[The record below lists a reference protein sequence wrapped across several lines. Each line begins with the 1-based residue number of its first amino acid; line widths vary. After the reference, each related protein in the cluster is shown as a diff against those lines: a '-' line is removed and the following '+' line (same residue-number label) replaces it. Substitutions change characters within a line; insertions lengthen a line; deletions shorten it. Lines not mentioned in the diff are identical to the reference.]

1 MSTIQY
7 NRSIRKLVIAF
18 GNLFNNLTL
27 VRYNKN
33 LTEQERI
40 LVPIAYAPKELY
52 VKRLETD
59 PNLDKKTQIT
69 LPRLSFEMV
78 GLSYDTSRK
87 LNTNIQNFSSKTSSS
102 VSSQYNPV
110 PYNFDFNLYL
120 YVRNI
125 EDGTQLIERVLS
137 NFTPDYTVKIDMIPD
152 MNIVKEVPIILNDAT
167 QEIVYEGNRDSET
180 RTIIWTLNFTIKGY
194 IFGEASTSNVITN
207 SIITINNRITEND
220 IVQFSMN
227 ANTGY
232 GDYQLGEMV
241 YQGYSIG
248 TAAATA
254 TVFDWNSPTLK
265 LKNINGNFVSTLP
278 INGIN
283 SSANYRFSS
292 YETVENQLVEINL
305 QGNTISKLITTTIT
319 ENN

>member
-52 VKRLETD
+52 VKRLESD
-59 PNLDKKTQIT
+59 PDLDKKTQIT

-78 GLSYDTSRK
+78 GLAYDTERK

-102 VSSQYNPV
+102 IISQYNPV

-125 EDGTQLIERVLS
+125 EDGTQLIERILS
-137 NFTPDYTVKIDMIPD
+137 NFTPDYTIKIDMVPD

-167 QEIVYEGNRDSET
+167 QEINHEGNRDSET
-180 RTIIWTLNFTIKGY
+180 RTIIWTLNFTVKGY
-194 IFGEASTSNVITN
+194 IFGETSTSNVITN
-207 SIITINNRITEND
+207 SIITINNRVTEND
-220 IVQFSMN
+220 VVRFTMN

-232 GDYQLGEMV
+232 GNYQLKEMV
-241 YQGYSIG
+241 YQGYSMG
-248 TAAATA
+248 TATA
-254 TVFDWNSPTLK
+254 TASVYDWNGSTLE
-265 LKNINGNFVSTLP
+265 LTSINGNFISSLP
-278 INGIN
+278 IKGVR
-283 SSANYRFSS
+283 SSASYLFSS
-292 YETVENQLVEINL
+292 YETVENQLVEIDI

-319 ENN
+319 ESN